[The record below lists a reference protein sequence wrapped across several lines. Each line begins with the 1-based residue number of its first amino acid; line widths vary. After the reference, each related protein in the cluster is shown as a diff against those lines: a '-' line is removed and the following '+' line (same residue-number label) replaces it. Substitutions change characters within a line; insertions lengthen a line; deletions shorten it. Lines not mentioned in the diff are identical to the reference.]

1 MAERPV
7 PGLHVVDLGA
17 VKPAEL
23 EDLWEQEVRVWRD
36 RLLWDISGPLASL
49 RHIIARG
56 GLPGKAVR
64 VGAQTVGY
72 AYYVVAGHL
81 GVLSGLVVSPAWST
95 TRVGG
100 TLLKE
105 TIEEIR
111 RKGVPRIESQF
122 VSPDCPWLISSFEH
136 EGFRSYWRE
145 FLRLDLHRDRGPASP
160 PAIVDLQPWRGTR
173 LREAAA
179 IMHAAYEGEVDTEIN
194 ECYRTADGCRLVL
207 EDLLNQC
214 GCGMPVL
221 EASAMACDRGRGI
234 GFVVVTETAPRQGHI
249 AQVAVLPQY
258 QRRGVGRFL
267 LSYSVSRL
275 AALHFDTLSLIVSRS
290 NPRAL
295 RMYQAMGFQSVL
307 SFPVFAWEGEGKW

>member
-1 MAERPV
+1 MSEGVAESPV
-7 PGLHVVDLGA
+7 PSLRVVDLFA

-36 RLLWDISGPLASL
+36 QLRWDISDPLASL
-49 RHIIARG
+49 RHVIERG

-64 VGAQTVGY
+64 VGGQTVGY
-72 AYYVVAGHL
+72 AYYVVAGRL

-100 TLLKE
+100 TLLEE
-105 TIEEIR
+105 TIAEIR

-122 VSPDCPWLISSFEH
+122 VSPDCPWLIPSFEH

-145 FLRLDLHRDRGPASP
+145 FLRIDLHQSRGAGSP
-160 PAIVDLQPWRGTR
+160 LARVDLQPWRGTH
-173 LREAAA
+173 LHEAAT
-179 IMHAAYEGEVDTEIN
+179 IMHAAYEGEIDTEIN

-207 EDLLNQC
+207 EDLLNQG

-234 GFVVVTETAPRQGHI
+234 GFVVITETAPRQGHL
-249 AQVAVLPQY
+249 AQVAVLPEY

-267 LSYSVSRL
+267 LRYGVSQL
-275 AALHFDTLSLIVSRS
+275 AALHFDTLSLFVSRS

-307 SFPVFAWEGEGKW
+307 PFPVFAWER